1 MTDADNDEVR
11 CRWATGY
18 DECGGICGSMP
29 HARMYRVSSRTLFC
43 PPVGLAVGER
53 GEFGQMMN
61 SRVGVCFLIL
71 SQTNN
76 YFPMNNNSVCR
87 PTLLPDFFAL
97 SQSCTCMT
105 VPHHHKFCKTVVY
118 YHKIVSFHYF
128 EIIDSALQVALL

>member
-29 HARMYRVSSRTLFC
+29 HARMYHVSSRTLFAL
-43 PPVGLAVGER
+43 PVGER

-61 SRVGVCFLIL
+61 YRVGVCFLIL

-87 PTLLPDFFAL
+87 PTLLDFFAL

-128 EIIDSALQVALL
+128 EIIDSALQVPLL